1 MGDFRFERAGRERVR
16 EDSARGYYPAGDST
30 VDDYSGPHDGDEGRA
45 ARHRLAEEYAAR
57 VARGGSGGGARH
69 RGRGPA
75 RLGRSRS
82 QRRFIAAVVF
92 LGMAAFTAG
101 FIGMWSL
108 GSVIVGGSA
117 FGGSGGGRLSAGSLP
132 VHTDYAVEPLVNLV
146 DFRDLAYVPVKAVA
160 VMPNRT
166 SGYYDRVI
174 AAIDRTEINSLV
186 ITVKDDNGR
195 IAFDTDMPL
204 GKKYGTV
211 NAGVGIGL
219 QDLDALVAKLAEH
232 HIMPIARIV
241 CFKDSTLARKR
252 QDMAVQSADG
262 GVFVDLENQAW
273 LNPYNHDAWE
283 YLVQVAEECAR
294 RGFREIQFDYVRF
307 PTAGTSKATYP
318 GQYCAKEDAIAG
330 FLAYARPRLEAAGV
344 WVSADC
350 FGWVVGRADDVGMG
364 QKLEKLC
371 QNVDVLCPM
380 VYPSLYGAWS
390 YGIEKPETRPY
401 DIVYAALKDAAKRL
415 VGTGAK
421 GRPYLLAAD
430 GKRVRS
436 TAEWVKAQIQA
447 AEDLGFDE
455 WMLWG
460 GYIEE
465 GLRLA
470 DGTYNGPALTTYG
483 PGGVSSSSMNTST
496 TVVSQ

>member
-1 MGDFRFERAGRERVR
+1 MNRDGYLDYLQRDYVARPHSAGR
-16 EDSARGYYPAGDST
+16 
-30 VDDYSGPHDGDEGRA
+30 
-45 ARHRLAEEYAAR
+45 
-57 VARGGSGGGARH
+57 GSGGDSH
-69 RGRGPA
+69 RGEAGPSHRRPGKKRR
-75 RLGRSRS
+75 RLLVTVAILG
-82 QRRFIAAVVF
+82 VV
-92 LGMAAFTAG
+92 AFAAG

-108 GSVIVGGSA
+108 GSVIVGGSGLGGA
-117 FGGSGGGRLSAGSLP
+117 GGSELSAAALP
-132 VHTDYAVEPLVNLV
+132 ARGDYTVEPLVNLL

-160 VMPNRT
+160 VLAKRT
-166 SGYYDRVI
+166 PAYFDRVI

-195 IAFDTDMPL
+195 IAFNTDLPL
-204 GKKYGTV
+204 GKKYGTI
-211 NAGVGIGL
+211 NSSPGVGIG
-219 QDLDALVAKLAEH
+219 DLDGLLAKLAEH
-232 HIMPIARIV
+232 DIMPIARIV
-241 CFKDSTLARKR
+241 CFKDDALARKR
-252 QDMAVQSADG
+252 PEMAVQNETGGIFIDG
-262 GVFVDLENQAW
+262 EGMAW

-283 YLVQVAEECAR
+283 YLVQVGEECAR

-330 FLAYARPRLEAAGV
+330 FLAYARPRLEALGV
-344 WVSADC
+344 WMSADC
-350 FGWVVGRADDVGMG
+350 FGWVVGRTDDVGMG

-390 YGIEKPETRPY
+390 YGIEKPELRPY
-401 DIVYAALKDAAKRL
+401 DIVHAALTDAAKRL

-436 TAEWVKAQIQA
+436 TAEWIKAQIQA
-447 AEDLGFDE
+447 AEDLGFNE

-465 GLRLA
+465 ALRA
-470 DGTYNGPALTTYG
+470 KDGTYAGPPLTKYG
-483 PGGVSSSSMNTST
+483 PGGTTGTTATT
-496 TVVSQ
+496 TVSP

>member
-1 MGDFRFERAGRERVR
+1 LVSIA
-16 EDSARGYYPAGDST
+16 
-30 VDDYSGPHDGDEGRA
+30 
-45 ARHRLAEEYAAR
+45 LL
-57 VARGGSGGGARH
+57 GA
-69 RGRGPA
+69 
-75 RLGRSRS
+75 
-82 QRRFIAAVVF
+82 V
-92 LGMAAFTAG
+92 AFTAG
-101 FIGMWSL
+101 FIAMWSL

-117 FGGSGGGRLSAGSLP
+117 FGGSGGGALSASALP
-132 VHTDYAVEPLVNLV
+132 TVKDYTVQPLVDLL
-146 DFRDLAYVPVKAVA
+146 DFRDLAYVPVKAVS
-160 VMPNRT
+160 VMPTR
-166 SGYYDRVI
+166 SPAYFDKVI

-186 ITVKDDNGR
+186 ITVKDDFGR
-195 IAFDTDMPL
+195 VAFDTDLPIA
-204 GKKYGTV
+204 KKYGTV
-211 NAGVGIGL
+211 NYGLHIGIA
-219 QDLDALVAKLAEH
+219 DLDALLAKLAEH

-241 CFKDSTLARKR
+241 SFKDDTLARKR
-252 QDMAVQSADG
+252 PEMAVQSKEG
-262 GVFVDLENQAW
+262 GIFVDLEGQAW

-307 PTAGTSKATYP
+307 PTAGTSKAAYP

-330 FLAYARPRLEAAGV
+330 FLAYARPRLEALGV

-350 FGWVVGRADDVGMG
+350 FGWVVGRTDDVGMG

-390 YGIEKPETRPY
+390 YGVEKPELRPY
-401 DIVYAALKDAAKRL
+401 DIVYAALSDAKKRL
-415 VGTGAK
+415 IGTGAK

-447 AEDLGFDE
+447 AEALGFDE

-460 GYIEE
+460 GYLEDA
-465 GLRLA
+465 LR
-470 DGTYNGPALTTYG
+470 DSNGTYNGPALTKYG
-483 PGGVSSSSMNTST
+483 PGGTTGTTST
-496 TVVSQ
+496 TIAGATSQ